1 MDDETIHELFGS
13 FQPISIRRMFGGKGI
28 YADGRIFALVLNDEL
43 YLKTDAQTASRFEAA
58 GSRRWTYQREGA
70 APVAMPYHT
79 VPEEALDDPD
89 LMADWARLAMEAAVR
104 HGTKKPPR
112 RSMRPAASKASKS
125 ID

>member
-1 MDDETIHELFGS
+1 
-13 FQPISIRRMFGGKGI
+13 MFGGKGI

-43 YLKTDAQTASRFEAA
+43 FLKTDAQTASRFEAA

-70 APVAMPYHT
+70 APVAMPYHS

-104 HGTKKPPR
+104 GTARKSR
-112 RSMRPAASKASKS
+112 RHAPSVRLLRE
-125 ID
+125 